1 MRSIRAEPRPET
13 ELILPYTLWY
23 GKEICQNL
31 IGIDAVT
38 NLVEKGKKRKGSCKI
53 LISQLQEPFHEDYTP
68 TATGKTKKACS
79 SEALSILS
87 G

>member
-1 MRSIRAEPRPET
+1 MGVYNYHIT
-13 ELILPYTLWY
+13 K
-23 GKEICQNL
+23 GKNDS
-31 IGIDAVT
+31 GTSIDAVT

>member
-1 MRSIRAEPRPET
+1 MSGWEND
-13 ELILPYTLWY
+13 W
-23 GKEICQNL
+23 
-31 IGIDAVT
+31 DAVT